1 MKLNFWQLNCKIFS
15 LLLVQYMQQHYYS
28 STCRRA
34 CSSRVCLDTDRAQ
47 TVSQRVLSSCI
58 WTLTQEESSRLPS
71 ISSLAERFRAWTL
84 LVLFPSSFWK
94 TQMPS
99 NIFEMFISVRHT
111 YVKNKKKLL
120 VLKRNENTD
129 LFLSRVTPSR

>member
-1 MKLNFWQLNCKIFS
+1 MTSSENGMKFLATKLQDIFTAS
-15 LLLVQYMQQHYYS
+15 HTVHVATIYS

-94 TQMPS
+94 T
-99 NIFEMFISVRHT
+99 
-111 YVKNKKKLL
+111 
-120 VLKRNENTD
+120 
-129 LFLSRVTPSR
+129 